1 VYIKKINHKL
11 KGVVLAI
18 FFTFVKSKSII
29 KNMNKMAYIIITV
42 ITALLFG
49 LYAYYGGFH
58 DIKIET
64 KTVGGEVIVYKKVTG
79 DYKQTSSV
87 TTEIY
92 DYLLNNL
99 KIETYKGIG
108 IFYDNPKNV
117 KKEDLKSEVGCI
129 IEAKDVNKL
138 NATNCKY
145 RIKQLPYNQSPVA
158 EFPYKGGLS
167 ILIGLSR
174 VHPKMEKYVEMHNL
188 PQNPV
193 TEIYDV
199 PNKKIVYRK

>member
-1 VYIKKINHKL
+1 
-11 KGVVLAI
+11 
-18 FFTFVKSKSII
+18 
-29 KNMNKMAYIIITV
+29 MAYIIITV
-42 ITALLFG
+42 ITAFLFG

-64 KTVGGEVIVYKKVTG
+64 KIVGGEVVVYKKVTG

-145 RIKQLPYNQSPVA
+145 RIKQLPYSQSSVT
-158 EFPYKGGLS
+158 EFPYKGGIS
-167 ILIGLSR
+167 ILIGLNR
-174 VHPKMEKYVEMHNL
+174 VYPKMEKYIKMHNL

-199 PNKKIVYRK
+199 PNKKIRYRK